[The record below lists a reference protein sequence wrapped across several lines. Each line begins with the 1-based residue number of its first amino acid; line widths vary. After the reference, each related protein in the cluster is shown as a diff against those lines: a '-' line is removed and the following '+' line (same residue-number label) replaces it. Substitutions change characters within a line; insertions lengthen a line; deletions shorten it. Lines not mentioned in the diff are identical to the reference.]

1 MLELDRP
8 TFQKLWSRGQ
18 WDGMPV
24 NRSFL
29 SPLMFLERSIHV
41 YGDKDAM
48 VDGAGRFTYEQIGA
62 RVYRLASALRKAGIE
77 KGDRVALLAYNSDE
91 ALEAHFG
98 VPQIGAVLVAINI
111 RLSADE
117 IGYILQHCG
126 AKALIVHPDFAPLI
140 APGLAQSKL
149 EHVIW
154 IGDLPAARPQEAGT
168 TNKGGTTNQAG
179 TTNQTYETFIATGDA
194 EPFDLAIAD
203 EDDTISIN
211 YTSGTTGRPKGVMYT
226 HRGAFLNALGEVYHS
241 GLTGD
246 SVYLWTLPMFHCNG
260 WCYTW
265 GVTAAGARHI
275 ALPKVEPKPIFDL
288 IEREGVTHLCGAP
301 TVLVMLANDAP
312 SKDYRFPRQ
321 LRITTAGAPPPPTV
335 ISRIEAMGAIL
346 THMYG
351 LTETY
356 GPHTVS
362 QWKAQWDA
370 MPDEE
375 RARLKAR
382 QGVGFI
388 HAPELRVVD
397 DKMQDVMADGTTM
410 GEVVMRGNNVMKGY
424 FNDPAATEKAF
435 RGGWFHSGDLGVM
448 HQDGYIELR
457 DRAKDIIISGGE
469 NISTIEVERAVY
481 AHPAVLEAAV
491 IGIPDE
497 KWGEVP
503 KAFVTLKPGVSATAD
518 EIIAFCR
525 EKIAHFKAPKAVEF
539 GALPKTSTGKVQ
551 KFKLREK
558 EWAGREKR
566 IN

>member
-24 NRSFL
+24 NRSLL

-41 YGDKDAM
+41 YGDKDAI
-48 VDGAGRFTYEQIGA
+48 VDGARRYTYERFGERA
-62 RVYRLASALRKAGIE
+62 YRLASALRKAGIE

-117 IGYILQHCG
+117 IGYILAHCG
-126 AKALIVHPDFAPLI
+126 AKAIIAHPDFAQLV
-140 APGLAQSKL
+140 APGRAASKL
-149 EHVIW
+149 EHLIW
-154 IGDLPAARPQEAGT
+154 VDHAPEDKALSGASYEEFLAGGDPQ
-168 TNKGGTTNQAG
+168 
-179 TTNQTYETFIATGDA
+179 
-194 EPFDLAIAD
+194 PFDLGIAD
-203 EDDTISIN
+203 EEDPISIN

-226 HRGAFLNALGEVYHS
+226 HRGAYLNALGEVYHS
-241 GLTGD
+241 GITGD

-275 ALPKVEPKPIFDL
+275 ALPKVDAKAIFEL
-288 IEREGVTHLCGAP
+288 IERENVTHLCGAP
-301 TVLVMLANDAP
+301 TVLVMLANEAP
-312 SKDYRFPRQ
+312 AKDYKFPRL

-335 ISRIEAMGAIL
+335 ISRIEAMGAVL
-346 THMYG
+346 THAYG

-362 QWKAQWDA
+362 QWKAQWDDKPA
-370 MPDEE
+370 DE

-397 DKMQDVMADGTTM
+397 DAMNDVPADGATM

-424 FNDPAATEKAF
+424 FNDPPATEKAF

-448 HQDGYIELR
+448 HPDGYIELR

-503 KAFVTLKPGVSATAD
+503 KAFVTLKPGVTASAD
-518 EIIAFCR
+518 DIIAFCR

-539 GALPKTSTGKVQ
+539 GPLPKTSTGKVQ